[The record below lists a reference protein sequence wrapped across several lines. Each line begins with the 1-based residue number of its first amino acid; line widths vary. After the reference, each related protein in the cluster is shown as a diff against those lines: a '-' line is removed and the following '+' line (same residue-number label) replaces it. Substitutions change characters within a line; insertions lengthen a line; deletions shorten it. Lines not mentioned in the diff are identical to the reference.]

1 MKQTVNLM
9 MMMMMVLPLGLFHTS
24 SFSRD
29 LHAERERERAAMLE
43 GRGFR
48 NVYHEVLILI
58 GVVNKWYILF
68 WVNSMANSIPENITC
83 LLDLEVMIH
92 QVVDQV
98 KDLNYG
104 IWGIKDHVSERN
116 ESPFCHDKRT

>member
-29 LHAERERERAAMLE
+29 LHAERERERERAAMLE

-83 LLDLEVMIH
+83 
-92 QVVDQV
+92 
-98 KDLNYG
+98 
-104 IWGIKDHVSERN
+104 
-116 ESPFCHDKRT
+116 

>member
-1 MKQTVNLM
+1 MKQTVNL
-9 MMMMMVLPLGLFHTS
+9 MMMMVLPLGLFHTS
-24 SFSRD
+24 SFPRD
-29 LHAERERERAAMLE
+29 LHVERERERERERAAMLE

-83 LLDLEVMIH
+83 
-92 QVVDQV
+92 
-98 KDLNYG
+98 
-104 IWGIKDHVSERN
+104 
-116 ESPFCHDKRT
+116 

>member
-1 MKQTVNLM
+1 MKQTVNL

-83 LLDLEVMIH
+83 
-92 QVVDQV
+92 
-98 KDLNYG
+98 
-104 IWGIKDHVSERN
+104 
-116 ESPFCHDKRT
+116 